1 MNTRTDIQQE
11 MEDEDI
17 HHIAQGASRVPP
29 LRIQILEEAQR
40 LTSGDRHKE
49 YGDPYENHAQIA
61 SIFNAITGQN
71 LDAREIALV
80 QVATKLARLSKNHFH
95 DDSHVDAAAYIGIV
109 RECAK
114 MSEEEKP

>member
-11 MEDEDI
+11 IEDEDI
-17 HHIAQGASRVPP
+17 HHIAQEGTRVPP

-40 LTSGDRHKE
+40 LTSADRNKA
-49 YGDPYENHAQIA
+49 YGDPYENHSQIA
-61 SIFNAITGQN
+61 RIFNAITGRD

-80 QVATKLARLSKNHFH
+80 HVATKLARLSKNHGH

-109 RECAK
+109 RECANK
-114 MSEEEKP
+114 DTPCD